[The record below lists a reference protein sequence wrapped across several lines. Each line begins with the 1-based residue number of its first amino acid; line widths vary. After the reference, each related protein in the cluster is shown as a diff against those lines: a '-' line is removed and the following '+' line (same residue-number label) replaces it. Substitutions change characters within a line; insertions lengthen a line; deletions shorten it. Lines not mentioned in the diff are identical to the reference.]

1 LLNGPQSS
9 AKQEPFPAEKS
20 ALPSFESL
28 SFVRLCK
35 LGLAIT
41 WPLVIVALAA
51 LGVFVFILVGR
62 K

>member
-1 LLNGPQSS
+1 L
-9 AKQEPFPAEKS
+9 
-20 ALPSFESL
+20 ESL
-28 SFVRLCK
+28 SFVRLCR

-41 WPLVIVALAA
+41 WPLAIVALAA